1 MSACQGTRPT
11 RRCQPH
17 FSLAPRR
24 FVDARG
30 LIAPAWRQDEPV
42 ASFQACAHCP
52 PWPWSRPRAVVACG
66 AVSKG
71 RGTLRQPVGCNAHED
86 GMLCAC
92 TPAMDKVPQ
101 HAFAPH
107 IARGSTAHQHSQ
119 PGIRHMARPP
129 LQPHPAMGVASS
141 PWGCLTADPLTPCPG
156 LEEDRDG
163 TRPVS
168 YTHLTLPTK
177 RIV

>member
-1 MSACQGTRPT
+1 MQLVRRRGQGQRHPQDWRCRCHRATIASPARPQASPAGTACAPLACSREIVMSACQSTRPT

-42 ASFQACAHCP
+42 ASFQACTPYP

-107 IARGSTAHQHSQ
+107 IARGSTARQHSQ
-119 PGIRHMARPP
+119 PV
-129 LQPHPAMGVASS
+129 L
-141 PWGCLTADPLTPCPG
+141 
-156 LEEDRDG
+156 
-163 TRPVS
+163 
-168 YTHLTLPTK
+168 
-177 RIV
+177 